1 MRAGVRAGDFGGN
14 RKADMEI
21 EVLEKISQS
30 REEANGFTTAL
41 KCCIACPSIPQIRGF
56 IYVREHRSAQPRE
69 RRLWYRKYSY
79 EFSGHEEDRLESKKW
94 VEEVRH

>member
-1 MRAGVRAGDFGGN
+1 MRAGIRAGDFGGN

-30 REEANGFTTAL
+30 REKANGFTTAL

-69 RRLWYRKYSY
+69 RDYGIESTPTSSAGTKRTGWKVR
-79 EFSGHEEDRLESKKW
+79 SG
-94 VEEVRH
+94 